1 MSHEYF
7 DNVLFFKQRK
17 VSIDKEGD
25 EEGIFETTLQVEEVV
40 APSIV
45 NTDQDT
51 ERASLLEG
59 NI

>member
-17 VSIDKEGD
+17 VSINEEVD
-25 EEGIFETTLQVEEVV
+25 EEGGFETTLQVEEVV
-40 APSIV
+40 APSII

-51 ERASLLEG
+51 EIASLLEE

>member
-1 MSHEYF
+1 MSY
-7 DNVLFFKQRK
+7 FFKQRK
-17 VSIDKEGD
+17 VSINEEVD

-45 NTDQDT
+45 NTYQNT